1 MNNNNVTVDDNTSSH
16 TENEHEKSLEEL
28 QKSLSY
34 LQTHNLRL
42 GKIQENL
49 EKDQSKLLNKTM
61 SLVSTYE
68 ELQEDEPMVKEY
80 TMAEMIEHAKK
91 YGEVDLDKMVKDA
104 DADTKRNIEDYKSL
118 VLDIQ

>member
-1 MNNNNVTVDDNTSSH
+1 MNTDSITTDDKTIKN

-80 TMAEMIEHAKK
+80 TMDEMIEQAKK
-91 YGEVDLDKMVKDA
+91 YGDFDLDNMVKEA
-104 DADTKRNIEDYKSL
+104 DADTKKNIEDYKSL
-118 VLDIQ
+118 VLDIK

>member
-1 MNNNNVTVDDNTSSH
+1 MNTDSITTDDKTIKNTEH
-16 TENEHEKSLEEL
+16 EHEKSLEEL

-80 TMAEMIEHAKK
+80 TMDEMIEQAKK
-91 YGEVDLDKMVKDA
+91 YGDFDLDNMVKEA
-104 DADTKRNIEDYKSL
+104 DADTKKNIEDYKSL
-118 VLDIQ
+118 VLDIK